1 MFQNIIPLAEVTES
15 TISFEPVVF
24 WICAVLS
31 VLGAIGMLISHKAVH
46 SALWVALTMINLAV
60 LYVLQSAPFLGVA
73 QVVVYTG
80 AVMML
85 FLFVLMIVGVDTSD
99 ALIETIKGQRRVSI
113 LAGALLVIGLV
124 MLLGNSFSVQTTQL
138 ANADSAYG
146 GNVQGIAALLF
157 GKYVLIFE
165 ITSALLITAAVGA
178 MILAHKERTTP
189 KKTQEVLAK
198 ELFAKGNYQGPLP
211 SPGVYARHN
220 SVDTP
225 ALLPDGSVSEISI
238 PGPIVA
244 RGAAKSV
251 NETDLSEIQI
261 ISEGLGLVSSED
273 DEDKK

>member
-1 MFQNIIPLAEVTES
+1 MINTYLKLAEVS
-15 TISFEPVVF
+15 QNSISFEPFVF
-24 WICAVLS
+24 WVCGGLAVI
-31 VLGAIGMLISHKAVH
+31 GAIGMLISHKAVH

-60 LYVLQSAPFLGVA
+60 LYVVQSAPFLGVA

-85 FLFVLMIVGVDTSD
+85 FLFVLMIVGVDASD
-99 ALIETIKGQRRVSI
+99 SLVETIKGQRRVAI
-113 LAGALLVIGLV
+113 LAGVVLVIALV
-124 MLLGNSFSVQTTQL
+124 LLLGNSFSIQAAEL

-165 ITSALLITAAVGA
+165 LTSALLITAAVGA
-178 MILAHKERTTP
+178 MVLAHKERTAP
-189 KKTQEVLAK
+189 RKSQAVMAK
-198 ELFAKGNYQGPLP
+198 ELFASGNYKGPLP

-225 ALLPDGSVSEISI
+225 ALLPDGSVSEISL

-244 RGAAKSV
+244 RGSAKPINQNDI
-251 NETDLSEIQI
+251 NEVQI
-261 ISEGLGLVSSED
+261 ISEGLGLVST
-273 DEDKK
+273 DEEGDK